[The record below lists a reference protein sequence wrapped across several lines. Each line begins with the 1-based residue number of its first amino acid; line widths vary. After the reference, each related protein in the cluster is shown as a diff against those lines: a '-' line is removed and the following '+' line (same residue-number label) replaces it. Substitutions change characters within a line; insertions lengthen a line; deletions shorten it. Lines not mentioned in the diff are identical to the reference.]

1 MAGVNC
7 LLGGPRHGGGGADV
21 EAVRR
26 PRCCFL
32 SYYYAH
38 GAFFAA
44 ADLATSERQLL
55 VCSVCVWEEGTAVSQ
70 LGFGVW
76 RRRIAP
82 LIILSFLFFL
92 VSLYIALMF

>member
-1 MAGVNC
+1 MLFFLV
-7 LLGGPRHGGGGADV
+7 LLRVDGAV
-21 EAVRR
+21 
-26 PRCCFL
+26 
-32 SYYYAH
+32 
-38 GAFFAA
+38 FAA
-44 ADLATSERQLL
+44 ADFTTSERQLL

-76 RRRIAP
+76 RRRIAL